1 MGQYF
6 KNLLKNIFNLSHLNR
21 FIPVL
26 LILVYFPGVII
37 SFFRIGQTSENY
49 EFLLIFSFS
58 LLTYFISYQFFNLAL
73 NKKFVVKQGVSEI
86 FLAKVTYIIYFVFI
100 IYTVVTAPAIP
111 LFESF
116 RGATSNDLSNY
127 RELFLK
133 GRKGLES
140 ILVYLNAIFTVALL
154 PFLTASLYLS
164 KYRYR
169 HILLLLFVFTLL
181 LSMEKSLIARA
192 LLPLLILVVNKQ
204 INDKFLSLRNLLLL
218 SSVGLLLVTF
228 LALGKFSNDETI
240 LLSELLDSDPIAAKY
255 FIVSNPDNVVLF
267 IINRVFW
274 IPYIT
279 AIDWLEYFNTV
290 LHRDLVLGASSSV
303 LSVIFGMERINLER
317 LVFEFEWGQNQSG
330 TGSANTVYF
339 IDIFLNFGWLGVF
352 LSNILLAFIVRLF
365 EISNNKAAQAAF
377 IVFAYFIATSSLLA
391 VLFSTGLLFLICIIF
406 ISKRKYD

>member
-6 KNLLKNIFNLSHLNR
+6 ENLLKKIFNLSYLNR

-26 LILVYFPGVII
+26 LILIYFPGVII

-58 LLTYFISYQFFNLAL
+58 LLTYFISYQYFNLAL

-86 FLAKVTYIIYFVFI
+86 FLAKVTYILYFVFI

-116 RGATSNDLSNY
+116 RGVTSNDLSNY

-133 GRKGLES
+133 GRKGPES

-154 PFLTASLYLS
+154 PFLTASLYLC

-192 LLPLLILVVNKQ
+192 LLPLLILVINKQ
-204 INDKFLSLRNLLLL
+204 INDKLLSLRNLLLL

-255 FIVSNPDNVVLF
+255 FIVSNPDNVGLF
-267 IINRVFW
+267 LINRVFW

-279 AIDWLEYFNTV
+279 AIDWLDYFNTV

-391 VLFSTGLLFLICIIF
+391 VLFSTGLLFLLCVIF

>member
-1 MGQYF
+1 MRRYV
-6 KNLLKNIFNLSHLNR
+6 KNLLKKIFNISHLNR

-26 LILVYFPGVII
+26 LIVIYFPGIII
-37 SFFRIGQTSENY
+37 SFFRIGHTSETY
-49 EFLLIFSFS
+49 EFILIFTIS
-58 LLTYFISYQFFNLAL
+58 LFTYFISYKFFKLSL
-73 NKKFVVKQGVSEI
+73 NKNVVIKQGISEL
-86 FLAKVTYIIYFVFI
+86 FLAIVFYFLYFVFI

-111 LFESF
+111 LFESLK
-116 RGATSNDLSNY
+116 GVTADELSNY

-133 GRKGLES
+133 GRKGPES
-140 ILVYLNAIFTVALL
+140 ILVYFNAIFTVAVL

-169 HILLLLFVFTLL
+169 HVFLFLFVFTLL

-192 LLPLLILVVNKQ
+192 LLPLLILVINEQ
-204 INDKFLSLRNLLLL
+204 IKDKILSLRNLLLIC
-218 SSVGLLLVTF
+218 SVGVFLITY
-228 LALGKFSNDETI
+228 LALGKYSNYETI
-240 LLSELLDSDPIAAKY
+240 LLAEVLDSDPIVAKY
-255 FIVSNPDNVVLF
+255 FVVNNPDNIILF

-279 AIDWLEYFNTV
+279 AIDWLSYFNTV
-290 LHRDLVLGASSSV
+290 LHRDLVLGASSSI
-303 LSVIFGMERINLER
+303 LSGIFGMDRLNLER

-339 IDIFLNFGWLGVF
+339 IDIFLNFGWIGVF
-352 LSNILLAFIVRLF
+352 MSNIVLALIVRLF

-391 VLFSTGLLFLICIIF
+391 VLFSTGLLFLLCLIF